1 MITQFFFTIIITVFD
16 SITSFLPQVSSLP
29 FGIDGVLQTSIGWV
43 NSLVV
48 LFWPIEVI
56 LSVFLWY
63 LTFRVGLVLLKLIMG
78 TRTPH
83 TH

>member
-16 SITSFLPQVSSLP
+16 SLTSWLPQVTELP
-29 FGIDGVLQTSIGWV
+29 FGLDTILLTAVGWLQ
-43 NSLVV
+43 SLVIV
-48 LFWPIEVI
+48 FWPIEVI

-63 LTFRVGLVLLKLIMG
+63 LTFRVGLILLKLIMG